1 MKKKYLLYF
10 FVLPIICVIGL
21 YSPAVSGDSHQQ
33 KESPYFSNE
42 DIEKYKSPSDYK
54 AAKTRAN
61 TAETKKEKA
70 EKTKEQKEKEYWCKR
85 ATEYKKKIEKTREDV
100 EETEKKIT
108 ELEGN
113 PLPGAK
119 SKKALKQLNTK
130 LRKSKKQLRNAER
143 DLGDFENEAHRKG
156 IPPGWL
162 RCQFDW

>member
-42 DIEKYKSPSDYK
+42 DLEKYKSPSDNK
-54 AAKTRAN
+54 TPKTRAE
-61 TAETKKEKA
+61 AVEKKKKA

-85 ATEYKKKIEKTREDV
+85 ATEYRKEIEKAQEDV
-100 EETEKKIT
+100 EETEKKLAEI
-108 ELEGN
+108 EGN

-130 LRKSKKQLRNAER
+130 LRKSKKKLRNAER
-143 DLGDFENEAHRKG
+143 DLSDFENEAHRKG